1 MIKWRWHDEGD
12 ETGHKRTVWNFYRKE
27 NAMKIRCTLGWD
39 REEKQKKID
48 MRKYPRF
55 NVYNNY
61 SDKMEIKIM
70 LNYGACEL
78 FLLILN
84 K

>member
-1 MIKWRWHDEGD
+1 MHYENKTFKEKMNKKNDDEG
-12 ETGHKRTVWNFYRKE
+12 
-27 NAMKIRCTLGWD
+27 
-39 REEKQKKID
+39 
-48 MRKYPRF
+48 KYPRF